1 MHRRAVPS
9 RLMLP
14 LVLAPV
20 LALGACASGASG
32 AASSSTTA
40 ATTAAT
46 FGPVTLDDCGTQVTV
61 TKPPTRVVSI
71 KSSATEMMLALG
83 LGDRLVGTAFADG
96 PVPSQWAAAAAT
108 VPVLGDTVPSQ
119 EALLAANPD
128 FVYAGWESNVSSSG
142 VGDRPTLASR
152 GIGTYVSPA
161 ACKEKG
167 SMPDPLTFDTVFGEI
182 GQVGQIFG
190 VPDRAAALV
199 AKQKADLAAVQ
210 KLPGHR
216 TALWY
221 SSGNDTPYVGAGIG
235 APQMIM
241 DAAGLT
247 NVFADVHD
255 TWTSVGWEKVV
266 AANPDVIV
274 LVDATWNT
282 AASKITALEQ
292 NPATAQLA
300 AVKQHRYVVVPF
312 AATEAGVR
320 NVEAVQTV
328 VAGVK
333 TLDGA
338 VAPSGGATAA
348 PSSTPSAG

>member
-1 MHRRAVPS
+1 MRRRAV
-9 RLMLP
+9 LLP
-14 LVLAPV
+14 LILTAV
-20 LALGACASGASG
+20 LALGACASGAAGATGPSG
-32 AASSSTTA
+32 TGTAPAPSASFA
-40 ATTAAT
+40 
-46 FGPVTLDDCGTQVTV
+46 PVTVDDCGTKVTV
-61 TKPPTRVVSI
+61 TEPPTRVVSI

-96 PVPSQWAAAAAT
+96 PVPSRWAAAAAK

-119 EALLAANPD
+119 EALLAASPD

-142 VGDRPTLASR
+142 VGDRATLAAR

-161 ACKEKG
+161 ACKEPG
-167 SMPDPLTFDTVFGEI
+167 YMPDPLTFGTVFDEI
-182 GQVGQIFG
+182 EQVGRIFG

-199 AKQKADLAAVQ
+199 AQQKADLAAVQ

-235 APQMIM
+235 APQMIL

-247 NVFADVHD
+247 NVFASVHD

-266 AANPDVIV
+266 AADPDVIV

-292 NPATAQLA
+292 NPATAQLT
-300 AVKQHRYVVVPF
+300 AVKQHSYVVVPF

-320 NVEAVQTV
+320 NVEAVKTI
-328 VAGVK
+328 VAGV
-333 TLDGA
+333 TALDAGTSPA
-338 VAPSGGATAA
+338 AGATG
-348 PSSTPSAG
+348 TPSAG

>member
-32 AASSSTTA
+32 SASSSTTA
-40 ATTAAT
+40 AATAAT
-46 FGPVTLDDCGTQVTV
+46 FSPVTLDDCGTQVTV

-96 PVPSQWAAAAAT
+96 PVPSQWAAAAAK
-108 VPVLGDTVPSQ
+108 VPVLGDTLPSQ

-142 VGDRPTLASR
+142 VGDRATLASR

-199 AKQKADLAAVQ
+199 AKQKADLAAVH
-210 KLPGHR
+210 KLAGHR

-328 VAGVK
+328 VAGVNA
-333 TLDGA
+333 LDGGP
-338 VAPSGGATAA
+338 APTGGATAA
-348 PSSTPSAG
+348 PSSTTSAG

>member
-1 MHRRAVPS
+1 MRRRAV
-9 RLMLP
+9 LLP

-20 LALGACASGASG
+20 LALGACASGAAG
-32 AASSSTTA
+32 ASSSPA
-40 ATTAAT
+40 ATPSGSTT
-46 FGPVTLDDCGTQVTV
+46 FVPVSLDDCGTRVTV
-61 TKPPTRVVSI
+61 TTPPRRVVSI

-83 LGDRLVGTAFADG
+83 LGDRLVGTAFSDG
-96 PVPSQWAAAAAT
+96 PVPSRWAAAAAK

-142 VGDRPTLASR
+142 VGDRATLAAR

-167 SMPDPLTFDTVFGEI
+167 YMPDPLTFDTVFGEI
-182 GQVGQIFG
+182 EQVGAIFG
-190 VPDRAAALV
+190 VQDRAQTLV
-199 AKQKADLAAVQ
+199 AKQKSDLAAVH

-247 NVFADVHD
+247 NVFAGVHD

-282 AASKITALEQ
+282 AASKIAALEQ
-292 NPATAQLA
+292 NPATAQLT

-328 VAGVK
+328 VAGVNA
-333 TLDGA
+333 LDGG
-338 VAPSGGATAA
+338 APATGGAT
-348 PSSTPSAG
+348 PGSNPSAG